1 MVCAVL
7 ALGPKKAGFAD
18 DDDDESNG
26 MAYITVLT
34 VPRFQNNAI
43 KEFGTDFFA
52 LVLSFIS
59 FYGPLKLCNF
69 FAFSMFIKIKLLL
82 CIRCTQLIYFLFLK
96 KDNNFK
102 MSCNFTPKP

>member
-1 MVCAVL
+1 MLFWPLVL
-7 ALGPKKAGFAD
+7 NKTGFAD

-43 KEFGTDFFA
+43 KEFGTDCFA

-59 FYGPLKLCNF
+59 L
-69 FAFSMFIKIKLLL
+69 M
-82 CIRCTQLIYFLFLK
+82 
-96 KDNNFK
+96 DN
-102 MSCNFTPKP
+102 